1 MFRYA
6 QTIDDRS
13 LLRLSIHQCRLPQ
26 MICINMTDLGYTL
39 RSIFFHNLFQFFKAF
54 GPGADE
60 FFVCQSLIDDHI
72 HHTVGKCD
80 VRTGL

>member
-26 MICINMTDLGYTL
+26 MICIDMTDLGYTL
-39 RSIFFHNLFQFFKAF
+39 RSIFFYNLF
-54 GPGADE
+54 
-60 FFVCQSLIDDHI
+60 
-72 HHTVGKCD
+72 
-80 VRTGL
+80 